1 MRLKL
6 KIILFTFLCLG
17 LFLSSPSKAKEVL
30 IVPLKGSITPISEK
44 ILKEG
49 LEEANKKEVKL
60 VLIILDTPGGLLTT
74 TRKMVQLILNYP
86 RPVAVYVYPQGAH
99 AASAGIF
106 LLAASDIAAM
116 APQTTLGSAT
126 PVFLK
131 GNNPTLQK
139 KIEEDVLTLLKTLCQ
154 KNKRNF
160 TLYKKFITEA
170 KSITA
175 KEAILNK
182 VIDYLATSP
191 QDLLEQLATK
201 KPFLKGNTLILS
213 SKAKPLTYNPS
224 LFLDFL
230 SYILHPQI
238 AYLLFLGGLLGLFFE
253 LSNPGTIFPGVVG
266 SIALILGL
274 YALSLLPINL
284 TGILLILLALLFFI
298 LELKITSYGLLSV
311 AGLIS
316 LFLGSYFFY
325 EPGNTF
331 FNWTITSFL
340 ASFIVLSL
348 LFLLLVFVVGRSL
361 LRKKQVPLPL
371 ELEGKVIS
379 WQDKEGQIKVR
390 GEIWKATS
398 SSPLAKGDKV
408 KVIANKGLTLIVKPL
423 NKEG

>member
-1 MRLKL
+1 MHLK
-6 KIILFTFLCLG
+6 KILFIFLCLG
-17 LFLSSPSKAKEVL
+17 LLLPSFGWTKDVL
-30 IVPLKGSITPISEK
+30 IVPLKGTITPISEK

-49 LEEANKKEVKL
+49 LEEASKEKTKL
-60 VLIILDTPGGLLTT
+60 VLITLDTPGGLLAT

-86 RPVAVYVYPQGAH
+86 KPIAVYVYPQGAH

-106 LLAASDIAAM
+106 LLAAADIAAM
-116 APQTTLGSAT
+116 TPQTTLGSAT
-126 PVFLK
+126 PIFLK
-131 GNNPTLQK
+131 GGDNPTLQK
-139 KIEEDVLTLLKTLCQ
+139 KVEEDVLSLLKSLCE

-191 QDLLEQLATK
+191 YDLIEQIATK
-201 KPFLKGNTLILS
+201 KPFLKENTLVIS
-213 SKAKPLTYNPS
+213 TQTKPLTYTPS
-224 LFLDFL
+224 IFLSFL

-274 YALSLLPINL
+274 YALSILPINL

-298 LELKITSYGLLSV
+298 LELKITSYGLLSI
-311 AGLIS
+311 AGLVS

-340 ASFIVLSL
+340 ASFLVLAL
-348 LFLLLVFVVGRSL
+348 LFLLLVFVVGRSI
-361 LRKKQVPLPL
+361 LRKKQIPLPL
-371 ELEGKVIS
+371 ELEGKVLS

-398 SSPLAKGDKV
+398 SSPLTKGDKV

-423 NKEG
+423 KKEE